1 MLGCCAAQF
10 SISFESSKRLLSER
24 SARRWDLAKAAR
36 RRAEHYSGGQS
47 GFVEHIFRD
56 RTRSEVS
63 VSELTEYQ
71 PGRSQSHVDGARPMS
86 TTDTLR
92 TRLDALQTQ
101 FCRVQAENR
110 KLREENPE

>member
-36 RRAEHYSGGQS
+36 RRAEHYSGGLS
-47 GFVEHIFRD
+47 GIVEHIFRD
-56 RTRSEVS
+56 RTRSKVS

-71 PGRSQSHVDGARPMS
+71 PGRSQSHVDDRHTEDAVRCATDAVLLHPGGEPQTKRRKPRASGSAR
-86 TTDTLR
+86 
-92 TRLDALQTQ
+92 A
-101 FCRVQAENR
+101 
-110 KLREENPE
+110 